1 MKIEDETGIG
11 GLAAILHRVR
21 CERIHTR
28 CCVGFGAARH
38 VWKRSDF
45 MTTFKIACIVFAIVT
60 SLATATRADDL
71 LIWSPAKLSDRSY
84 KATMGFRL
92 PAEWETSA
100 GADIGLA
107 STKGGAPLPDSG
119 QAMLW
124 GRIDRTS
131 VTPAGQSQ
139 RGASINVDT
148 LRGSG
153 ALTLSR
159 SRSWILSDTL
169 DMQSSRSISVQYDAV
184 DIKQASVTASQAL
197 KLIHPWTGTSLSAGA
212 GVSNASGDFSST
224 VAVNQAILPN
234 LNLDASV
241 NNPFSASEAGSVN
254 LRYRLN
260 W

>member
-1 MKIEDETGIG
+1 MTIFRITI
-11 GLAAILHRVR
+11 LLFAVLPSLSVAA
-21 CERIHTR
+21 
-28 CCVGFGAARH
+28 
-38 VWKRSDF
+38 K
-45 MTTFKIACIVFAIVT
+45 
-60 SLATATRADDL
+60 ADDL

-84 KATMGFRL
+84 KATIGFRL

-100 GADIGLA
+100 GADLA
-107 STKGGAPLPDSG
+107 LAATRGGAPLPDSE

-124 GRIDRTS
+124 GRISKTT

-139 RGASINVDT
+139 RGAKISVDT

-159 SRSWILSDTL
+159 SRSWILSNSL
-169 DMQSSRSISVQYDAV
+169 DMQSSRSVSVRYDPV
-184 DIKQASVTASQAL
+184 DVRETSVTASQAL
-197 KLIHPWTGTSLSAGA
+197 KLIYPWTGTSLSAGA

-234 LNLDASV
+234 LNLNASLSNPLSPDA
-241 NNPFSASEAGSVN
+241 AGSVN
-254 LRYRLN
+254 LRYRVS

>member
-1 MKIEDETGIG
+1 MTIFRI
-11 GLAAILHRVR
+11 AIIL
-21 CERIHTR
+21 
-28 CCVGFGAARH
+28 
-38 VWKRSDF
+38 
-45 MTTFKIACIVFAIVT
+45 
-60 SLATATRADDL
+60 LATVPSLTVAAKADDL
-71 LIWSPAKLSDRSY
+71 LIWSPAKVSDRSY

-100 GADIGLA
+100 GADLA
-107 STKGGAPLPDSG
+107 LAATKGGAPLPDSE

-124 GRIDRTS
+124 GRISKTS
-131 VTPAGQSQ
+131 VTPAGQAQ
-139 RGASINVDT
+139 QGARVSVDT

-159 SRSWILSDTL
+159 SRSWILSDSL
-169 DMQSSRSISVQYDAV
+169 DMQSSRSVSVRYDPV
-184 DIKQASVTASQAL
+184 DARETSVTASQAL

-241 NNPFSASEAGSVN
+241 SNPFFPDEAGSVN
-254 LRYRLN
+254 LRYRVS

>member
-1 MKIEDETGIG
+1 MTIFRI
-11 GLAAILHRVR
+11 AIIL
-21 CERIHTR
+21 
-28 CCVGFGAARH
+28 
-38 VWKRSDF
+38 S
-45 MTTFKIACIVFAIVT
+45 AIVL
-60 SLATATRADDL
+60 SLTVTAKADDL
-71 LIWSPAKLSDRSY
+71 LIWSPAKVSDRSY

-100 GADIGLA
+100 GADLA
-107 STKGGAPLPDSG
+107 LAATKGGAPLPDSE

-124 GRIDRTS
+124 GRISKTS

-139 RGASINVDT
+139 QGARVSVDT

-159 SRSWILSDTL
+159 SRSWILSDSL
-169 DMQSSRSISVQYDAV
+169 DMQSSRSLSVRYDPV
-184 DIKQASVTASQAL
+184 DARETSVTASQAL

-224 VAVNQAILPN
+224 VAVDQAILPN

-241 NNPFSASEAGSVN
+241 SNPFSPDEASSVN
-254 LRYRLN
+254 LRYRVS

>member
-1 MKIEDETGIG
+1 
-11 GLAAILHRVR
+11 
-21 CERIHTR
+21 
-28 CCVGFGAARH
+28 
-38 VWKRSDF
+38 
-45 MTTFKIACIVFAIVT
+45 MTTFRIAILLFAIVPPL
-60 SLATATRADDL
+60 SAAAKADDL
-71 LIWSPAKLSDRSY
+71 LIWSPAKVSDRSY

-100 GADIGLA
+100 GADLA
-107 STKGGAPLPDSG
+107 LAATKAGAPLPDSE
-119 QAMLW
+119 QVMLW
-124 GRIDRTS
+124 GRISKTT

-139 RGASINVDT
+139 RGARVSVDT

-159 SRSWILSDTL
+159 SRSWILSDSL
-169 DMQSSRSISVQYDAV
+169 DMQSSRSLSVRYDPV
-184 DIKQASVTASQAL
+184 DARETSVTASQAL
-197 KLIHPWTGTSLSAGA
+197 KLIYPWTGTSLSAGA

-241 NNPFSASEAGSVN
+241 SNPFSPDEAGSVN
-254 LRYRLN
+254 LRYRVS